1 MTIAENI
8 RRIRRA
14 AGMTQD
20 EFGRLA
26 GVSSMAVSQWEN
38 GRAIPR
44 MGAVEKISLA
54 LRIAKSELIADD
66 DVPDN
71 AIIAA
76 RNHDRFSSESLSV
89 KAASLAKVPLAGST
103 HAGKWNLPEEFDEL
117 PEVLVPQF
125 LLDRD
130 PESYAIEVDGDCM
143 DRICPPGMVAIVQP
157 GIPAK
162 TGDIVVATID
172 NADSIMRR
180 MTVINGD
187 LILSPE
193 SHNPEHMNL
202 YITAQDDRQEKVEH
216 VAYFQSREAL

>member
-103 HAGKWNLPEEFDEL
+103 
-117 PEVLVPQF
+117 
-125 LLDRD
+125 
-130 PESYAIEVDGDCM
+130 
-143 DRICPPGMVAIVQP
+143 
-157 GIPAK
+157 PASGTFPK
-162 TGDIVVATID
+162 SSTSSQRCSCRNFCLIAT
-172 NADSIMRR
+172 R
-180 MTVINGD
+180 
-187 LILSPE
+187 
-193 SHNPEHMNL
+193 
-202 YITAQDDRQEKVEH
+202 KVMP
-216 VAYFQSREAL
+216 